1 MRYKPAPNSLF
12 AILLRSPW
20 WISFAVAAVI
30 VTASKALLP
39 ENLWIYGAM
48 GCFPFVVI
56 GFMAA
61 WKQLRAPSS
70 AQVQALLDKAASSS
84 WKDFSASLEAGLR
97 KDGGTVTRMPGP
109 AADFEVVKG
118 ARTALVS
125 AKRWKA
131 ANHGVEPLRELHEAM
146 RARDASESIYVS
158 LGALS
163 DNAARFAK
171 ANNVRVLQ
179 GAELAQ
185 LLKS

>member
-1 MRYKPAPNSLF
+1 MKYKPAPNSLF

-20 WISFAVAAVI
+20 WISFLVAGGI
-30 VTASKALLP
+30 VLISRALLP
-39 ENLWIYGAM
+39 AEFFVYGAM

-56 GFMAA
+56 GFIAA
-61 WKQLRAPSS
+61 WKQLRAPSA
-70 AQVQALLDKAASSS
+70 AQVDALLGKAASSS
-84 WKDFSASLEAGLR
+84 WKDFSAVLEAGLR
-97 KDGGTVTRMPGP
+97 KDGGTVTRLPGP

-118 ARTALVS
+118 ARTTLVS

-146 RARDASESIYVS
+146 RSRDASECIYVS
-158 LGALS
+158 LGALG

-171 ANNVRVLQ
+171 ANSVRVLQ

-185 LLKS
+185 LLRP